1 LSGESQI
8 AFLGK
13 AQISRHR
20 YRVKEQNN
28 VIQQKQGIF
37 N

>member
-1 LSGESQI
+1 LGEV
-8 AFLGK
+8 
-13 AQISRHR
+13 QISRHR